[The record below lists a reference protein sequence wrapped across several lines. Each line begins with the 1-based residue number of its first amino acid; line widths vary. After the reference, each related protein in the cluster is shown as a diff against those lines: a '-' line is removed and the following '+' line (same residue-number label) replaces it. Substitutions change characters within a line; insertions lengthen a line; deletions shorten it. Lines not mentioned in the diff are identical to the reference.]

1 MKVHVEA
8 LLLEI
13 ANATFRL
20 SRVIRLSKFST
31 VEIVAT
37 RDLHMDADYAV
48 IGGDNYHSGRD
59 LDLKTCLIY
68 TVISTLYLY

>member
-1 MKVHVEA
+1 M
-8 LLLEI
+8 
-13 ANATFRL
+13 RL
-20 SRVIRLSKFST
+20 SDFLGSYVCRKFRQSSG

-48 IGGDNYHSGRD
+48 IGGDNYHSCRD

-68 TVISTLYLY
+68 TMISTLYLY

>member
-1 MKVHVEA
+1 M
-8 LLLEI
+8 
-13 ANATFRL
+13 RL
-20 SRVIRLSKFST
+20 SDFLGSYVCRNFRQSSG

-48 IGGDNYHSGRD
+48 IGDNYHSCRD

-68 TVISTLYLY
+68 TMISTLYLY